1 MLPILRT
8 GEAIILGEAVKL
20 PMRTL
25 IEPPPKD
32 RRPDSQDPIIY
43 DEHDEE
49 FSTQPGGWGIK
60 MEENPNYEELLEAW
74 RSQSPFIKRIFK

>member
-1 MLPILRT
+1 MPILKT

-20 PMRTL
+20 PMRTT

-43 DEHDEE
+43 DEVKTED
-49 FSTQPGGWGIK
+49 SQSPGGWGIK
-60 MEENPNYEELLEAW
+60 MEVDPNYEEIVETW
-74 RSQSPFIKRIFK
+74 RAQNPRIDRIKD